1 MADPGAAE
9 GLVAALVAAIDA
21 NDEAG
26 VRAVVHD
33 DLVSHGALG
42 DVHGPDGFIGIMV
55 GNVHRGFPDAH
66 VELAAVIHEDDLV
79 SFRLDGSG
87 THLGPF
93 LGVEPTGKTVRIRG
107 IHHARVRDDRIVE
120 HWQGPDI
127 LAMLLDMGLFP
138 PTTRTDVS
146 EDLR

>member
-1 MADPGAAE
+1 MSGSD
-9 GLVAALVAAIDA
+9 VVRALIAAINA

-42 DVHGPDGFIGIMV
+42 DVHGPDGFVGIML
-55 GNVHRGFPDAH
+55 GNVHGGFPDAR
-66 VELAAVIHEDDLV
+66 VEVVEVIQEGDLV

-93 LGVEPTGKTVRIRG
+93 LGVDPTGRSVRIRG
-107 IHHARVRDDRIVE
+107 IHHAHLLDGLIVE

-127 LAMLLDMGLFP
+127 LAMLLDMGVFP
-138 PTTRTDVS
+138 PAPREPAPD
-146 EDLR
+146 

>member
-1 MADPGAAE
+1 
-9 GLVAALVAAIDA
+9 VASNKAVVEALVTAIDDG
-21 NDEAG
+21 DEAS
-26 VRAVVHD
+26 VRNVVDD

-42 DVHGPDGFIGIMV
+42 DVHGADGFIGIMLR
-55 GNVHRGFPDAH
+55 NVRGGFPDAH
-66 VELAAVIHEDDLV
+66 VKPVTIIEEGDMA

-87 THLGPF
+87 THLGQF

-107 IHHARVRDDRIVE
+107 IHHVRIRDGRIVE

-138 PTTRTDVS
+138 PRA
-146 EDLR
+146 

>member
-1 MADPGAAE
+1 MSNKAVVE
-9 GLVAALVAAIDA
+9 ALVSAIDRG
-21 NDEAG
+21 DEAG
-26 VRAVVHD
+26 VRAVVDD

-42 DVHGPDGFIGIMV
+42 DVHGPDGFIAIMLQ
-55 GNVHRGFPDAH
+55 NVRRGFPDAH
-66 VELAAVIHEDDLV
+66 IELAAMIEEGDLV

-93 LGVEPTGKTVRIRG
+93 LGVEPTNRTIRIRG
-107 IHHARVRDDRIVE
+107 IHHARLRDGSIVE

-138 PTTRTDVS
+138 PQPSAETG
-146 EDLR
+146 

>member
-1 MADPGAAE
+1 MASNKAVVE
-9 GLVAALVAAIDA
+9 TLVTAIDDG
-21 NDEAG
+21 DEATL
-26 VRAVVHD
+26 RTLLDD

-42 DVHGPDGFIGIMV
+42 DVHGADGFIGIMLR
-55 GNVHRGFPDAH
+55 NVRGGFPDAH
-66 VELAAVIHEDDLV
+66 VEPVTIIEEGDMA

-107 IHHARVRDDRIVE
+107 IHHVRLRDGRIVE

-138 PTTRTDVS
+138 PHA
-146 EDLR
+146 